1 MLLIPAN
8 NGFWYD
14 HGVEIVAAI
23 ATFAAVGVAMLTS
36 WYTVSKDRKNKE
48 DDNNKTLYMLD
59 LLTLKNRS
67 VLYQTLNKIQ
77 NADYKKPKQD
87 DIKYIKEYYVNITE
101 NQYPTMKND
110 LVKLFWKQLEFDSNF
125 LVEEI
130 DSYKSTLENIIKEQ
144 YSNLYFESIKKVEDK
159 IGDLVTLLNTIE
171 MIRSS
176 KVPSV
181 TAYGDPVDVIK
192 ADEVPIILNYYKKLV
207 SDLSKG
213 SKSIS
218 DNSYPLKESEESQN
232 E

>member
-1 MLLIPAN
+1 MLIIPAN

-14 HGVEIVAAI
+14 HGIELIAAI
-23 ATFAAVGVAMLTS
+23 ATFAAAGVAMLTS

-59 LLTLKNRS
+59 LLTVKNRS

-77 NADYKKPKQD
+77 DADYKKPKKE
-87 DIKYIKEYYVNITE
+87 DIKYIKEYFVKITE
-101 NQYPTMKND
+101 NQYPTLKND
-110 LVKLFWKQLEFDSNF
+110 LVKLFWKQLEFDSKF
-125 LVEEI
+125 LIEEI

-159 IGDLVTLLNTIE
+159 IVDLETLLNTIE

-176 KVPSV
+176 RVPSV
-181 TAYGDPVDVIK
+181 TAYGDPIDITI
-192 ADEVPIILNYYKKLV
+192 ADEVPIILNHYKKLV
-207 SDLSKG
+207 SELSKV